1 VDVDVR
7 RVVRD
12 GAVTRRGSVGSRS
25 RNEAN
30 DIGDAKVVVIVGS
43 VRGINHSEE
52 IGEAEVV
59 VIPLLVPLHAP
70 LHDSHKIRQTKV
82 VVVVDGGGGT

>member
-1 VDVDVR
+1 VDVHVR
-7 RVVRD
+7 RVFRD
-12 GAVTRRGSVGSRS
+12 GAVTRRGSVGS